1 MDQREAEKLVNTG
14 LEALELTDVFL
25 VDLRIRGNKFEVFL
39 DSDEGITFQKCQ
51 RLSRWMEASLDE
63 TLVLGNDYTLEVSS
77 AGVGSPLRL
86 LRQYP
91 KNIGKIIDIKHRDG
105 QTLRGVLKS
114 VEGEVIGVEV
124 EKKITEGKKTKKV
137 TVIETVRFED
147 IIESKIKITFN

>member
-1 MDQREAEKLVNTG
+1 MERKEAENFINTG
-14 LEALELTDVFL
+14 IEALEMTDVFL
-25 VDLRIRGNKFEVFL
+25 TDFRIRGNKFEVFL

-51 RLSRWMEASLDE
+51 RLSRWLEASLDAS
-63 TLVLGNDYTLEVSS
+63 LVLGNDYILEVSS

-91 KNIGKIIDIKHRDG
+91 KNIGKIIDVKCGEG
-105 QTLRGVLKS
+105 QAVRGVLKS
-114 VEGEVIGVEV
+114 VEGNLIGIEV
-124 EKKITEGKKTKKV
+124 EKKVTEGKKTKKV

>member
-1 MDQREAEKLVNTG
+1 MERKEAEKLVNSG

-25 VDLRIRGNKFEVFL
+25 VDLRIRGNKLEVFL

-63 TLVLGNDYTLEVSS
+63 TLVLGNEYTLDVSS
-77 AGVGSPLRL
+77 SGVGSPLRL

-91 KNIGKIIDIKHRDG
+91 KNIGKIIDIKFGEG
-105 QTLRGVLKS
+105 QSLRGILKS
-114 VEGEVIGVEV
+114 VEGEIIGVEV